1 MRIRAIVAL
10 TILSGMAAP
19 LHAQSEYNTR
29 VAVALRPQGRYQA
42 PLCPLKGGDFHSA
55 SAGTYLKV
63 ASEGF
68 TDDLTNQKSQI
79 DSKKYTDGLGRVI
92 KSATDALAINQQ
104 NAAGWYY
111 LGRAQL
117 QLGDLRGA
125 DSSLTRLEKISPD
138 CAEEVKAL
146 RQKAWV
152 VLVGASSG
160 FMKNARDT
168 ALAPA
173 VRQAWADSSIAVLR
187 DAQLVARYFPLGFYN
202 LAQSFLLSKPTMPD
216 SVMFYFRLAEEKSLP
231 ASRTAS
237 DPQADAIYKGSTY
250 DLAVLYVQAGDDS
263 SAIAQYRMYLAVD
276 STDAD
281 ARRGLA
287 SALRR
292 SGKTAEAAKL
302 EGQLMSSGAM
312 STGELAHAGVNY
324 FNDKDYPAAADAF
337 QKILATDPVNH
348 DALYNLAN
356 TYLAMKDGKQLITT
370 AQKLLDIDPLGGSNV
385 RLLANGYQLVADTN
399 KQVEVVM
406 RLLAMPVE
414 ISIDSFFVRKD
425 GAKLTMTA
433 TGKAAQNA
441 SGKTIPSVPV
451 TLVVEFTNAQGAVV
465 ATEEAAFPV
474 LAPDAKQT
482 VNVSATGAGITAW
495 RYHKK

>member
-10 TILSGMAAP
+10 AILSSMAAP
-19 LHAQSEYNTR
+19 LHAQTEYNTR
-29 VAVALRPQGRYQA
+29 VALALRPQGRYQA

-55 SAGTYLKV
+55 SAGTYLKT

-68 TDDLTNQKSQI
+68 TDDITNQRSQI
-79 DSKKYTDGLGRVI
+79 DSKKYTDGLSRVE
-92 KSATDALAINQQ
+92 KAATDALAINQQ
-104 NAAGWYY
+104 NGAAWYY

-125 DSSLTRLEKISPD
+125 DSSFTRLEKISPD
-138 CAEEVKAL
+138 CAEEIKAL

-152 VLVGASSG
+152 VLVSPSTE
-160 FMKNARDT
+160 FMRT
-168 ALAPA
+168 GQL
-173 VRQAWADSSIAVLR
+173 DSAIAILR
-187 DAQLVARYFPLGFYN
+187 AANVIARYYPQGYYN
-202 LAQSFLLSKPTMPD
+202 LAGSFANMKPQPMVD
-216 SVMFYFRLAEEKSLP
+216 SAIFYFKLAQEK
-231 ASRTAS
+231 AGT
-237 DPQADAIYKGSTY
+237 DPQFASTLKNATY
-250 DLAVLYVQAGDDS
+250 NMAYLYSQAGDNAN
-263 SAIAQYRMYLAVD
+263 AIVEYRRYLTID
-276 STDAD
+276 STDKDVKSA
-281 ARRGLA
+281 LA
-287 SALRR
+287 SALRAT
-292 SGKTAEAAKL
+292 GNTAEAARI
-302 EGQLMSSGAM
+302 EGELVSSGSM
-312 STGELAHAGVNY
+312 STNELARAGVTA
-324 FNDKDYPAAADAF
+324 FNEKNYPAAADAF
-337 QKILATDPVNH
+337 QKILVTDPVNH

-385 RLLANGYQLVADTN
+385 RLLANGYQIVADTN

-441 SGKTIPSVPV
+441 SGKTIPAVPV

-465 ATEEAAFPV
+465 ATQEAAIPV
-474 LAPDAKQT
+474 LAPDARQT
-482 VNVSATGAGITAW
+482 VNVSVTGAGITAW
-495 RYHKK
+495 RYHTK

>member
-10 TILSGMAAP
+10 SMLSGMAAP
-19 LHAQSEYNTR
+19 LHAQTEYNIR
-29 VAVALRPQGRYQA
+29 VALALRPQGKYQA

-79 DSKKYTDGLGRVI
+79 DPKKYTDGLGRVI
-92 KSATDALAINQQ
+92 KAATDALAINQQ

-125 DSSLTRLEKISPD
+125 DSSFTRLEKISPD
-138 CAEEVKAL
+138 CAEEIKAL

-152 VLVGASSG
+152 VLVSPSTD
-160 FMKNARDT
+160 FMRT
-168 ALAPA
+168 GQL
-173 VRQAWADSSIAVLR
+173 DSAIAILR
-187 DAQLVARYFPLGFYN
+187 EANIIARYYPQGYYN
-202 LAQSFLLSKPTMPD
+202 LAGSFANMKPQPMVD
-216 SVMFYFRLAEEKSLP
+216 SAVYYFKLAEEK
-231 ASRTAS
+231 AST
-237 DPQADAIYKGSTY
+237 DPQFATTRKNAIYNMAS
-250 DLAVLYVQAGDDS
+250 LYQQAGDNAN
-263 SAIAQYRMYLAVD
+263 AIVQYRKYLTLD
-276 STDAD
+276 STDVDVKRA
-281 ARRGLA
+281 LA
-287 SALRR
+287 SALRVT
-292 SGKTAEAAKL
+292 GNTAEAAKL
-302 EGQLMSSGAM
+302 EGQLMSSGSM
-312 STGELAHAGVNY
+312 STGELAHVGVNY
-324 FNDKDYPAAADAF
+324 FTEKNYPAAADAF

-370 AQKLLDIDPLGGSNV
+370 AQKLLEIDPLGGSNV
-385 RLLANGYQLVADTN
+385 RLLANGYQIVADTN
-399 KQVEVVM
+399 KQIDVVM

-441 SGKTIPSVPV
+441 AGKTIPAVPV

-495 RYHKK
+495 RYRTK